1 MRIESLTYKRL
12 VNLGNYNNETFEA
25 VALLNEND
33 DINQA
38 ATDLRQ
44 FVERQIAVRE
54 TVEDMLAR
62 HHALSIEVENLQNQ
76 VDNID
81 SSWQKLALR
90 LDGTGITIEELKHI
104 LSAPF

>member
-1 MRIESLTYKRL
+1 MRIQSLTYKRL

-25 VALLNEND
+25 VALLNEDD

-62 HHALSIEVENLQNQ
+62 HHALIADVENLQNLLH
-76 VDNID
+76 NID
-81 SSWQKLALR
+81 SSWQELALR
-90 LDGTGITIEELKHI
+90 LDGKGVTVEEIKHI